1 MKKIIGFFIAL
12 TLLVTLVACGKK
24 PKATVENQVVKR
36 SSCTFDL
43 KVDDKD
49 IVTKGSVLVNFY
61 KISKKEETL
70 FTTKTL
76 TTFSETVTVTGLSS
90 DTKYRADV
98 VCTYN
103 KKAHTI
109 YSWAFTTIASGTEYD
124 PIVISSA
131 DELID
136 CMANDYSSDAFY
148 CLANDI
154 DFSGKSDFTG
164 VSATSSAA
172 FCGHLDGKNFKIK
185 NVTISSNQTYN
196 GFFGYLKG
204 TVENITFENVNV
216 SVERS
221 SSTTT
226 YSGIVC
232 GYAYQAKLNDVKVT
246 KSKLTVDCKTQYNG
260 GLVGYSF
267 ASNINYCDLSE
278 IEINSKSGST
288 VYTGGF
294 TAYLCQN
301 SSNKYGKI
309 YNSQVSGTV
318 SVTGATTLN
327 YGGAVGALKA
337 GASVDRIISNI
348 DATINTTGLTKV
360 GGIIGQ
366 ANLNSVA
373 EDTYVKNV
381 VAKGKITY
389 KTFNATELTEATDT
403 VMIGGLIGSATAVIV
418 DSAYVEMDLD
428 IEAKIAENKD
438 LYSGLAF
445 GNGFEAHTELHK
457 AIINGTITAVTSD
470 SHVDANI
477 NIHGYDGST
486 YINAGDENPSSTID
500 KDNVKYVKIEID
512 IDGATQTYP
521 SPIEIQTSQSQASW
535 DSNIWSVELD
545 GTDKL
550 TIKFKN

>member
-36 SSCTFDL
+36 SSITFDL

-76 TTFSETVTVTGLSS
+76 TTFSESVAVTGLDS

-103 KKAHTI
+103 KKAHII

-124 PIVISSA
+124 PIMITTA
-131 DELID
+131 QELVD
-136 CMANDYSSDAFY
+136 SFASDYSSDAFY

-154 DFSGKSDFTG
+154 DFSGMTDFTG
-164 VSATSSAA
+164 ISNTSSAA

-185 NVTISSNQTYN
+185 NATLSTNQTYN

-204 TVENITFENVNV
+204 TIENVTFDNIKI
-216 SVERS
+216 SVERTS
-221 SSTTT
+221 TTTT
-226 YSGIVC
+226 YSGLVC
-232 GYAYQAKLNDVKVT
+232 GYAYQAKMNNVQVT
-246 KSKLTVDCKTQYNG
+246 NSTLTVNCKTQYNG
-260 GLVGYSF
+260 GLAGYGF
-267 ASNINYCDLSE
+267 ASNFNFCKLNGV
-278 IEINSKSGST
+278 EINSKGGTT
-288 VYTGGF
+288 VYTGGL

-309 YNSQVSGTV
+309 YGSSVNGKMN
-318 SVTGATTLN
+318 VTGATTLN
-327 YGGAVGALKA
+327 FGGAVGCLKA
-337 GASVDRIISNI
+337 GASIDRVITDI
-348 DATINTTGLTKV
+348 DATITTTGLTKV
-360 GGIIGQ
+360 GGVIGQ

-381 VAKGKITY
+381 VSKGKITY
-389 KTFNATELTEATDT
+389 KTSNGTDITEATDT
-403 VMIGGLIGSATAVIV
+403 VMVGGLIGSATAVIV
-418 DSAYVEMDLD
+418 DSAYVEIDLD
-428 IEAKIAENKD
+428 IEAKIDENKG
-438 LYSGLAF
+438 LYSALVF

-457 AIINGTITAVTSD
+457 AVINGTITAVTD
-470 SHVDANI
+470 ESHADANI

-486 YINAGDENPSSTID
+486 YINAGDEKPSSTID
-500 KDNVKYVKIEID
+500 SNNVKYVKIEID
-512 IDGATQTYP
+512 IDGSVQTYP
-521 SPIEIQTSQSQASW
+521 NPIDIATSQAQANW
-535 DSNIWSVELD
+535 DTNIWDVTPN

-550 TIKFKN
+550 TIAFKN